1 MSTADIIRAWKDQ
14 DYLMNLSPSE
24 LAQIP
29 ENPAGKVELMR
40 ATTNGNPDI
49 SFIFPPSK
57 CCTQQLDCSRAV
69 DCTIDTHCT

>member
-1 MSTADIIRAWKDQ
+1 MSTTDIIRAWKDQ
-14 DYLMNLSPSE
+14 DYLMSLSPSQ

-40 ATTNGNPDI
+40 ATTTGNPDI

-57 CCTQQLDCSRAV
+57 CCTKAV

>member
-14 DYLMNLSPSE
+14 DYLMSLSPSE

-40 ATTNGNPDI
+40 ATTNTNPDI
-49 SFIFPPSK
+49 SFVNIPSR
-57 CCTQQLDCSRAV
+57 CCTKAI
-69 DCTIDTHCT
+69 DCTIDTHC

>member
-1 MSTADIIRAWKDQ
+1 MSTAEIIRAWKDQ

-40 ATTNGNPDI
+40 AKTNGNPDI
-49 SFIFPPSK
+49 SFIAPISQ
-57 CCTQQLDCSRAV
+57 CCTRVLV
-69 DCTIDTHCT
+69 DCTIDTHCK